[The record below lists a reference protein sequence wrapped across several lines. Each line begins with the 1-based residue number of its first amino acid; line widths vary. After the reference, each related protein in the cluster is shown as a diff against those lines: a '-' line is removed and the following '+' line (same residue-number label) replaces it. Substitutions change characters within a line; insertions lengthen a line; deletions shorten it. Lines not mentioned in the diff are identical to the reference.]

1 MGWWDIIKRDVYD
14 GLSPREIV
22 EIESDFREDD
32 YRHLAMYRLDD
43 KSIERLMN
51 RAVVENPS
59 NIKQRLEWQKED
71 AKVRVIKKEIKYI
84 RDILEKY
91 YTPEKI
97 NKAKEK
103 TKDS

>member
-1 MGWWDIIKRDVYD
+1 MAK
-14 GLSPREIV
+14 
-22 EIESDFREDD
+22 
-32 YRHLAMYRLDD
+32 
-43 KSIERLMN
+43 
-51 RAVVENPS
+51 
-59 NIKQRLEWQKED
+59 KED

-103 TKDS
+103 DKKTVK